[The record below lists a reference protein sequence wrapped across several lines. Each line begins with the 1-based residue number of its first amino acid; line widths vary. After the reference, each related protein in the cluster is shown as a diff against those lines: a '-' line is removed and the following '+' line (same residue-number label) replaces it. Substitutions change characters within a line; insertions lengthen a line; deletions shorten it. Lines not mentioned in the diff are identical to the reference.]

1 MTLQG
6 RLLQL
11 ENENKQLREQLDTA
25 LAQIAQ
31 LQAQLALNSHNFSR
45 PPSSDSF
52 KRSPKSSTN
61 TSKKSGSGR
70 KSGGQSGHAAA
81 TLEYNQ
87 NPSRYVRHLP
97 PYCAQCQHDL
107 TTVPVAT
114 GYLRRQVIDLPVGL
128 SLETVEHQSFAKTCP
143 ACHTATQAPFPPE
156 VRGWVQYGP
165 RLRALAVYL
174 SQVQLLP
181 YARTCEVLN
190 ELFGVELSEGSLYSM
205 LQQCYERLE
214 PVEQVIIHNLL
225 TAPVAH
231 NDETGMY
238 VEGLRQW
245 LHVMSTLHFTFYGF
259 HRARGKRATDDLGV
273 LPLYKGIS
281 VHDGWASYF
290 ANLECQHALCNA
302 HHLRE
307 LTFVASEL
315 GQLWAQRMI
324 QLLLALK
331 AEVAKLR
338 ADGENGLSG
347 EYLAGWQAQY
357 QELIRQAYL
366 ANPPP
371 QGGWSRKG
379 RGRPK
384 KSKARNLVERMDER
398 RVQVL
403 AFATNFDV
411 PFDNNQA
418 ERDLRMVK
426 VQQKISSCFR
436 SKRGATFFCRI
447 RSYIS
452 TLRKQGQSA
461 FRALVAVFEG
471 QPLMPR
477 PTT

>member
-1 MTLQG
+1 MTLQ
-6 RLLQL
+6 
-11 ENENKQLREQLDTA
+11 EQL
-25 LAQIAQ
+25 AQ
-31 LQAQLALNSHNFSR
+31 LQHKYVKLEQQLAQALSRVAELEAQLALNSHNSSK
-45 PPSSDSF
+45 PPSSDGF
-52 KRSPKSSTN
+52 QRPPKSPSN
-61 TSKKSGSGR
+61 NSKKATGR
-70 KSGGQSGHAAA
+70 KSGGQVGHKAA
-81 TLEYNQ
+81 TLALTD
-87 NPSRYVRHLP
+87 NPTHTVIHLP
-97 PYCAQCQHDL
+97 PQCTNCAADL
-107 TTVPVAT
+107 ARVSVG
-114 GYLRRQVIDLPVGL
+114 GYQRRQVLDLPSDL
-128 SLETVEHQSFAKTCP
+128 TLQTVEHQAFAKTCP
-143 ACHTATQAPFPPE
+143 HCQTTTQASFPQQITA
-156 VRGWVQYGP
+156 WVQYGP

-205 LQQCYERLE
+205 LEHCYERLE
-214 PVEQVIIHNLL
+214 PVEQVIIQNLL
-225 TAPVAH
+225 AAPVAH
-231 NDETGMY
+231 NDETGLY

-245 LHVMSTLHFTFYGF
+245 LHVMSTLYFTFYGF
-259 HRARGKRATDDLGV
+259 HRARGKTATDDLGV

-281 VHDGWASYF
+281 VHDAWASYF

-307 LTFVASEL
+307 LTFVAQEL

-338 ADGENGLSG
+338 AAGESG
-347 EYLAGWQAQY
+347 ISAESLERWQAQY
-357 QELIRQAYL
+357 QELIQHAYL

-371 QGGWSRKG
+371 PNGWPRG
-379 RGRPK
+379 ARGRPK
-384 KSKARNLVERMDER
+384 KSKARNLVQRLDER
-398 RVQVL
+398 RTQVL
-403 AFATNFDV
+403 AFAMNFDV

-426 VQQKISSCFR
+426 VQQKISTGFR

-461 FRALVAVFEG
+461 FRALVAVFQG